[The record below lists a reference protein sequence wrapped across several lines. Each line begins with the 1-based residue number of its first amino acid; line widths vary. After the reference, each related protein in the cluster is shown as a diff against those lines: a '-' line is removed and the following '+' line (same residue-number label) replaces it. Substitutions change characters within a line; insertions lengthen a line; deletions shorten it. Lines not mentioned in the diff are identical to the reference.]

1 MLGQK
6 SSIKQ
11 LPRSIHQL
19 VIISIYWQAS
29 NLIGNIFF
37 SGDNF
42 VVGTRAYTA
51 RQIIFCVA
59 ALSWIQ
65 LGNAIHHT
73 AEISLNIKRKGG
85 WKLMNIFGALAVII
99 STIIFIKDPSYIANF
114 DILGYKPFVQR
125 PIFFFLA

>member
-1 MLGQK
+1 MQESLFTNSPYVIALSVIALIIVCYFPIMLGQK

-85 WKLMNIFGALAVII
+85 WKLMNILE
-99 STIIFIKDPSYIANF
+99 
-114 DILGYKPFVQR
+114 L
-125 PIFFFLA
+125 